1 MASRPG
7 FNINCNHD
15 TCLDYQSL
23 RNRHAPKKGD
33 LPLDKIDMDHIHQ
46 DHLRIWGE
54 FGWECREK
62 EVVKNLKAT
71 TKIAQLEAELSK
83 LKLHLAA
90 KKVSPTPAQAAAML
104 QSSPKMATAQPHSQV
119 QVQVQTNNQID
130 ADPSLHQENICDA
143 LFASGNAILKCTDP
157 VRRGRRVCALHLTH
171 TDLVKETSAK

>member
-15 TCLDYQSL
+15 NCPDYQSL
-23 RNRHAPKKGD
+23 RNRNSPKKGD
-33 LPLDKIDMDHIHQ
+33 LPLDRIDMDHIHQ

-54 FGWECREK
+54 YGWECQKK
-62 EVVKNLKAT
+62 EAIKNLKAVA
-71 TKIAQLEAELSK
+71 KIAQLEAEISK
-83 LKLHLAA
+83 LKLQIASS
-90 KKVSPTPAQAAAML
+90 KPSPTPAQALAM
-104 QSSPKMATAQPHSQV
+104 QNSPKQTTAQSHPQTQV
-119 QVQVQTNNQID
+119 QLQTNNQID
-130 ADPSLHQENICDA
+130 ADPSLHQTGICDA

>member
-33 LPLDKIDMDHIHQ
+33 LPLDEINLEHIHQ

-54 FGWECREK
+54 YGWECRDK

-71 TKIAQLEAELSK
+71 TKIAQLEAELVK
-83 LKLHLAA
+83 LKHRLTAN
-90 KKVSPTPAQAAAML
+90 KPSPTPAQAQAML
-104 QSSPKMATAQPHSQV
+104 QSSPKTTAAKPQV
-119 QVQVQTNNQID
+119 HTNNQID
-130 ADPSLHQENICDA
+130 ADPSLHQEGICDA

-171 TDLVKETSAK
+171 TDLVKETK